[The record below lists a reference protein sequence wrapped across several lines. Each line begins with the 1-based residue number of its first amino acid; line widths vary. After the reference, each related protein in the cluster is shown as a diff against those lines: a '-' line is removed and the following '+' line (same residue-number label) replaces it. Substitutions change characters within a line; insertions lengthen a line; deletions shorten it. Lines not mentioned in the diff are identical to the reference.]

1 MNTES
6 VLPENFIY
14 NKKDVHYDAAS
25 IAITPAYLLVT
36 YKYFIMK
43 RSLHQSA
50 FYAIMLL
57 FAFLFFGSA
66 LKAQSCSSNN
76 IGFNGNTA
84 TNTLTICVGTTG
96 TTIDGANPTG
106 NQTYNWQVSSTSVAG
121 PFANVSPIS
130 GDVQNWTISSTYYNA
145 AGTYYFRRVISGN
158 GAPCDGNSDVVT
170 LTVEALPA
178 TVTVTGGGTICVSNT
193 TLNASN
199 GGSGTIYYQGTTSNG
214 TSTTTPS
221 TSQVISTSGTYYFRA
236 RSAGGCWG
244 TQGSAVVT
252 FSTNSTLSFTSGGT
266 TNAQTKCAAT
276 AITNITYT
284 VGGGGTGA
292 TVTGLPSGVT
302 GAYNS
307 GTKLFTISGA
317 PTVAGSY
324 SYTVT
329 TTGLCTNTS
338 LGGTID
344 VIANA
349 TISLTSGVGSNI
361 QTRCA
366 NSAITNITYAIGR
379 TGTGAFVTGLPP
391 GITGLYNAGNGVF
404 SISGAA
410 TAAVSGVFNYTVTN
424 SGPCIT
430 SATGTITINA
440 IPTTTGVTV
449 CQGGSGS
456 LTSTFACATGAVV
469 NTAATNATTGTN
481 VTGIGNT
488 AWLTAGNVVSDNN
501 SDATVALT
509 NATAVSNYLRATG
522 YSFAIP
528 PTATIGGIR
537 LTIGR
542 WSTNQSGSV
551 RFRDNE
557 VKLVKAGTIVGSNKA
572 NAGVDWPSAEAAFT
586 YGTTS
591 DLWGTTWT
599 AADINNANF
608 GAVLSGLNATGS
620 GLTYTGHI
628 DYMQI
633 TVTYS
638 VPGSINWY
646 TASLGGTLLGS
657 GSPFNPVGVLN
668 SPLANTNTPG
678 TTTFYAEC
686 STTPGCRTPTDF
698 VITASSTISLTSGI
712 GSDVQT
718 VCVNNAITDITYA
731 IGNGGTNA
739 NVTGLP
745 NGVTA
750 SYNAGTLTISGTP
763 SVAGTYIYTVT
774 SVAPCPVSVTGTLS
788 VSANATISLTSAPA
802 TAAQTKCINTAI
814 TNITY
819 AIGAGGTGATVT
831 GLPTGVTGNFNAGV
845 FTISGAAT
853 QSGSFSYTVTTTG
866 PCLNNS
872 LSGTID
878 ITQNATISLSSGAG
892 TNVQTVCIN
901 NLVSDVTY
909 AIGGS
914 GTGATV
920 TGLPA
925 GVTGSYSAGVF
936 TISGT
941 PSVSGTFNYSVTATG
956 PCANPSLGGTII
968 VNANVSIS
976 LTSAPATAAQTKC
989 INTAITNITYAIGA
1003 GGTGATVTGLP
1014 TGVTGNFNAGVF
1026 TISGAAT
1033 QSGSFSYTV
1042 TTTGPCLNNSLSG
1055 TIDIN
1060 PNATI
1065 SLSSAVGT
1073 NAQTICNS
1081 SAITPISYTL
1091 GGGATGAGVTGLPAG
1106 VTGSYNAG
1114 VFTIV
1119 GTTTALAG
1127 TYNYVVTT
1135 TGTCVQASANGSIT
1149 ISATMT
1155 ATFATTNIS
1164 ACGGAFDG
1172 KIIVTPSGGTG
1183 PYTYSW
1189 SGVVGSGNP
1198 ATAPYPSPGNV
1209 SAITG
1214 LNIGYYNVMINDAIG
1229 CSVTVSNIHVQY
1241 AFAAFIT
1248 HNGSISS
1255 ACGNTGSI
1263 ILYANA
1269 GVLPYTFSLD
1279 GNNFLSNNTFLNL
1292 AAGQYT
1298 AYVKDGAGCV
1308 ITKTIQ
1314 INAAAPVVVNPFARG
1329 TSSCANDGSIEIYRT
1344 GGISPFTYS
1353 INGVNY
1359 QVSNK
1364 FLNLAA
1370 GLYTTYVKDS
1380 KGCIGSQTITVT
1392 QGTALTVSA
1401 SKTNASTCTNDGS
1414 ISVIPSGGVAP
1425 YTYSI
1430 NGGLYQSSN
1439 SFSGLA
1445 ASTYAISVKDFKG
1458 CLGSIN
1464 VTINLNPI
1472 NVTSFVV
1479 NAGSCAATNGSIQ
1492 LFRTGGV
1499 GPYTYS
1505 LDGNTYQSSTIFT
1518 GLAPGTYDGFV
1529 KGSKACV
1536 GALFSIVV
1544 GPVCAPPPFT
1554 RGSNTMTNS
1563 VANTNTVK
1571 VSANS
1576 VLKLNAYPNPSAAA
1590 FTLLL
1595 EGNSKEKVTI
1605 TVTDLMGRKIYQTAG
1620 NVAQQYKFGNDFKVG
1635 MYLLQVVQ
1643 GNDKQNIKLIK
1654 E

>member
-1 MNTES
+1 MKTAS
-6 VLPENFIY
+6 VLPENFVRD
-14 NKKDVHYDAAS
+14 NKDVHIVPAS
-25 IAITPAYLLVT
+25 NAIAPTYLLLNH
-36 YKYFIMK
+36 KYLIMK

-66 LKAQSCSSNN
+66 AKAQSCASNN
-76 IGFNGNTA
+76 IGFNNNTA
-84 TNTLTICVGTTG
+84 TNTLTICIGTTG
-96 TTIDGANPTG
+96 TTIDGANPSG
-106 NQTYNWQVSSTSVAG
+106 SQTYTWQVSSTLITG
-121 PFANVSPIS
+121 PFVTVTPNP
-130 GDVQNWTISSTYYNA
+130 GDAEDWTISSTYYNI

-158 GAPCDGNSDVVT
+158 GACDGNSDVVT
-170 LTVEALPA
+170 LTVEALP
-178 TVTVTGGGTICVSNT
+178 TVVTVTGGGTFCAVGST

-199 GGSGTIYYQGTTSNG
+199 GGSGTIYYQGTTNNG
-214 TSTTTPS
+214 TSTATPS
-221 TSQVISTSGTYYFRA
+221 SSQPISTSGTYYFRA

-244 TQGSAVVT
+244 AQGSAVVT
-252 FSTNSTLSFTSGGT
+252 ISTNSTLSFTSIVGT
-266 TNAQTKCAAT
+266 DAQTKCINS
-276 AITNITYT
+276 AITNITYL

-292 TVTGLPSGVT
+292 TVSGLPAGVT
-302 GAYNS
+302 GNYNS
-307 GTKLFTISGA
+307 GTKVFTISGS
-317 PTVAGSY
+317 PTAAGSF
-324 SYTVT
+324 SYTVN

-361 QTRCA
+361 QTKCA
-366 NSAITNITYAIGR
+366 SSDINNITYSIGG
-379 TGTGAFVTGLPP
+379 TGTGAFVTGLPA
-391 GITGLYNAGNGVF
+391 GVTGSYSAGVF
-404 SISGAA
+404 TISGAA
-410 TAAVSGVFNYTVTN
+410 LAAVSGVFNYTVTT
-424 SGPCIT
+424 SGPCVSAT
-430 SATGTITINA
+430 ATGTLTINA
-440 IPTTTGVTV
+440 IPATTGVTV

-456 LTSTFACATGAVV
+456 LTSSFACATGAAV
-469 NTAATNATTGTN
+469 NTAATNATVGAN

-488 AWLTAGNVVSDNN
+488 AWLTFANVVSDNN
-501 SDATVALT
+501 SDATVALV
-509 NATAVSNYLRATG
+509 NATSVSNYLRATG

-542 WSTNQSGSV
+542 WSTNQSGTV

-586 YGTTS
+586 YGTTT

-620 GLTYTGHI
+620 GLTYTGHV

-633 TVTYS
+633 TVTYTL
-638 VPGSINWY
+638 PGTLNWY
-646 TASLGGTLLGS
+646 TASSGGPSIGS
-657 GSPFNPVGVLN
+657 GSPFNPVGVPN
-668 SPLANTNTPG
+668 STLANTNTPG

-686 STTPGCRTPTDF
+686 STQAGCRTPTDF
-698 VITASSTISLTSGI
+698 VVSASSTIGLTSGI

-718 VCVNNAITDITYA
+718 VCVNNAISDITYA

-745 NGVTA
+745 NGVTG

-763 SVAGTYIYTVT
+763 TVAGSFNYTVT
-774 SVAPCPVSVTGTLS
+774 SVAPCPVSVTGTIS
-788 VSANATISLTSAPA
+788 VSADATIALTSAPA

-819 AIGAGGTGATVT
+819 AIGASGTGATVA
-831 GLPTGVTGNFNAGV
+831 GLPTGVTGNYNAGV
-845 FTISGAAT
+845 FTISGVAT
-853 QSGSFSYTVTTTG
+853 QSGSFNYTVTTTG

-872 LSGTID
+872 LG
-878 ITQNATISLSSGAG
+878 
-892 TNVQTVCIN
+892 
-901 NLVSDVTY
+901 
-909 AIGGS
+909 
-914 GTGATV
+914 
-920 TGLPA
+920 
-925 GVTGSYSAGVF
+925 
-936 TISGT
+936 
-941 PSVSGTFNYSVTATG
+941 
-956 PCANPSLGGTII
+956 
-968 VNANVSIS
+968 
-976 LTSAPATAAQTKC
+976 
-989 INTAITNITYAIGA
+989 
-1003 GGTGATVTGLP
+1003 
-1014 TGVTGNFNAGVF
+1014 
-1026 TISGAAT
+1026 
-1033 QSGSFSYTV
+1033 
-1042 TTTGPCLNNSLSG
+1042 G

-1065 SLSSAVGT
+1065 SLSSAAGT
-1073 NAQTICNS
+1073 NAQTICNN
-1081 SAITPISYTL
+1081 SAITPISYIVA
-1091 GGGATGAGVTGLPAG
+1091 GGGTGASVTGLPAG
-1106 VTGSYNAG
+1106 LTSSYNAG

-1119 GTTTALAG
+1119 GTTTAVAG

-1135 TGTCVQASANGSIT
+1135 TGTCVQTVANGSIT
-1149 ISATMT
+1149 ISAIMA
-1155 ATFATTNIS
+1155 ATIAKTNIS
-1164 ACGGAFDG
+1164 ACGGVNDG
-1172 KIIVTPSGGTG
+1172 AITITPTTGTA

-1198 ATAPYPSPGNV
+1198 ATTPYPSPGNV
-1209 SAITG
+1209 SAVSA
-1214 LNIGYYNVMINDAIG
+1214 LNIGFYNVIVTDAIG
-1229 CSVTVSNIHVQY
+1229 CSVTISNIHVQY
-1241 AFAAFIT
+1241 AFAAFVT
-1248 HNGSISS
+1248 SNGSISS

-1279 GNNFLSNNTFLNL
+1279 GNSFSSNNTFLNL

-1314 INAAAPVVVNPFARG
+1314 VNAAAPVVVNPFARG
-1329 TSSCANDGSIEIYRT
+1329 TSSCANDGSIEIYRA

-1353 INGVNY
+1353 IDGINY

-1392 QGTALTVSA
+1392 QGVALTVSV
-1401 SKTNASTCTNDGS
+1401 SKTNTSTCTNDGS
-1414 ISVIPSGGVAP
+1414 ISVNPSGGVAP

-1430 NGGLYQSSN
+1430 NGGLYQSGN

-1445 ASTYAISVKDFKG
+1445 ASTYAISVKDSKG

-1479 NAGSCAATNGSIQ
+1479 NASNCAATNGSIQ

-1505 LDGNTYQSSTIFT
+1505 MDGNTYQASTIFT

-1529 KGSKACV
+1529 KDSKACV
-1536 GALFSIVV
+1536 GAMFSIEV
-1544 GPVCAPPPFT
+1544 GPSCAPPPFT
-1554 RGSNTMTNS
+1554 RGINVSNNNATKTNS
-1563 VANTNTVK
+1563 VK

-1576 VLKLNAYPNPSAAA
+1576 VLKINAYPNPSAAA

-1595 EGNSKEKVTI
+1595 EGNSKEKVSI
-1605 TVTDLMGRKIYQTAG
+1605 IVSDLMGRKIYQTAG
-1620 NVAQQYKFGNDFKVG
+1620 NIAQQYKFGNDFKVG
-1635 MYLLQVVQ
+1635 MYILQVVQ
-1643 GNDKQNIKLIK
+1643 GNEKQTIKIIK